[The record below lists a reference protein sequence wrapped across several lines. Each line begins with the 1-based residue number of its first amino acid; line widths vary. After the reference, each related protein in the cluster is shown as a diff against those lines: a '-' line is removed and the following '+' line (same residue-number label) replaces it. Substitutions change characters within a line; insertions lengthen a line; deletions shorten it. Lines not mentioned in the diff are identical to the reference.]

1 MNKILKQIDKK
12 LLSFLTLFGFAGIIL
27 KLTGIVDWSWKLTLS
42 PFMVVPSIFL
52 FAICAGL
59 IVKSIKVIIK

>member
-12 LLSFLTLFGFAGIIL
+12 LLSFLTLFGFATIIL
-27 KLTGIVDWSWKLTLS
+27 KSLDIIDWSWWLVVS
-42 PFMVVPSIFL
+42 PFWVIPSIFL